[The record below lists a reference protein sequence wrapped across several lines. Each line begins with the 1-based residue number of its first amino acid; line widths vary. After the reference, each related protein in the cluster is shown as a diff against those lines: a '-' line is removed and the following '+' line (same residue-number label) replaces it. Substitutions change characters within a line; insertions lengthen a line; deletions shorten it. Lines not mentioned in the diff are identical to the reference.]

1 MSGEPHL
8 LALAGAEP
16 APYWMDDPDE
26 PDSTDTLVEAET
38 ADLCVIGGGYTGLWT
53 ALLAKERDPNR
64 DVVLLEG
71 GRCGSGASGRNGGFF
86 ESSLTHGVSQGLAR
100 FAPELPLLEKMGLDN
115 LNEIER
121 FVERHQIDCDWERN
135 GVIDVA
141 TRPEHVTDLAEQA
154 MHLEALGQKIQL
166 FDTEQMRAEVHSPT
180 YYGGLF
186 RKKRAAVCDPARLVF
201 GMKQVALDA
210 GVRIFEDTQ
219 VTELI
224 ERDHAV
230 EIRAGYGSVRAAKV
244 ALGTNAYPPLLRQI
258 KHYMVPVYDYVLAT
272 EPLTPEQLDSIGWSG
287 RQGLSDS
294 TNQFHY
300 YRLTFDNRI
309 IWGGYDAV
317 YYFNN
322 KVDPL
327 LEQRPETFA
336 LLSKHFFETFPQLE
350 GVHFSHVWGG
360 AIDTSTRFTVFWGR
374 AMGNKVVYA
383 TGYTGLGA
391 AATRFGARTMLD
403 LIDKRDS
410 PVVGLDFVN
419 KKPLPFP
426 PEPLRWAGIQMTRWS
441 LDKEDRTG
449 ERNLW
454 LRSLDRIGLGFD
466 S

>member
-16 APYWMDDPDE
+16 GCYWLDDPDE
-26 PDSTDTLVEAET
+26 PDATDTLVEAET
-38 ADLCVIGGGYTGLWT
+38 ADLCVVGGGYTGLWT

-86 ESSLTHGVSQGLAR
+86 ESSLTHGVSQGLSK
-100 FAPELPLLEKMGLDN
+100 FAPELPLLEKLGLDN

-121 FVERHQIDCDWERN
+121 FVAKHQIDCDWERN

-141 TRPEHVTDLAEQA
+141 TRSEHMPDLAEQA
-154 MHLEALGQKIQL
+154 MHLEALGQDIELLDAERMQ
-166 FDTEQMRAEVHSPT
+166 AEVHSPT
-180 YYGGLF
+180 YHGGLV

-210 GVRIFEDTQ
+210 GVRIFEDTN

-230 EIRAGYGSVRAAKV
+230 ELRAGYGSVRAAKV
-244 ALGTNAYPPLLRQI
+244 ALGTNARLPAAAASDAPWCRSTTMSSPPSRS
-258 KHYMVPVYDYVLAT
+258 P
-272 EPLTPEQLDSIGWSG
+272 PSSSTPSAG
-287 RQGLSDS
+287 RDARAASDS

-300 YRLTFDNRI
+300 YRLTYDNRI

-322 KVDPL
+322 KVDPQ

-350 GVHFSHVWGG
+350 GLHFSHVWGG

-383 TGYTGLGA
+383 MGYTGLGA
-391 AATRFGARTMLD
+391 SATRFGARAMLD
-403 LIDKRDS
+403 LLDKRDS
-410 PVVGLDFVN
+410 PIVGLDFVN